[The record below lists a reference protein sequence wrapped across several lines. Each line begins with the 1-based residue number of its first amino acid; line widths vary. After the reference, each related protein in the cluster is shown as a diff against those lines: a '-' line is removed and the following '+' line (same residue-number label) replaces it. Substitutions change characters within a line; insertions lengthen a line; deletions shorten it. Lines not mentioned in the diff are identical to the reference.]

1 MWWAFIVGL
10 VFAYPIVEMV
20 EEWRQRRSS
29 IKDLSMMRKHI
40 QFASPMGCKARSMD
54 VVGLSVYVP

>member
-40 QFASPMGCKARSMD
+40 QLRHRWD
-54 VVGLSVYVP
+54 VRRGQWVL